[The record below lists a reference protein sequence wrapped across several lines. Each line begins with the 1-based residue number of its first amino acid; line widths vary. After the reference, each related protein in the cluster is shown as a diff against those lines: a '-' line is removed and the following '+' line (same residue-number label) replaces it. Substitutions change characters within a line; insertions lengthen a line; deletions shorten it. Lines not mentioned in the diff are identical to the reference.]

1 MGANIVIDLSNTL
14 KYESTGT
21 FTRKKK
27 SDAGQRSKE
36 FDLGR
41 GGSRAED
48 RSALVTKTPD
58 LYDQRGSEAN
68 REKKALDL
76 GFKYASE

>member
-1 MGANIVIDLSNTL
+1 MKRFRVPPAGAHEDDSDLQSAEMGANIVIDLSNTL
-14 KYESTGT
+14 KYESTGA

-41 GGSRAED
+41 GSRAED
-48 RSALVTKTPD
+48 RSALANKTPD
-58 LYDQRGSEAN
+58 LYE
-68 REKKALDL
+68 
-76 GFKYASE
+76 